1 MDSNQK
7 IPRIGQRYKHYK
19 GGEYQIISVSRFE
32 PKPSK
37 ILVTYFPLY
46 FADENGQIRDWTR
59 TLENFLEEVE
69 VDGKKVPRFKMLK

>member
-1 MDSNQK
+1 MSNQE

-32 PKPSK
+32 PKPEE

-46 FADENGQIRDWTR
+46 FSDENAEVRDWTR
-59 TLENFLEEVE
+59 TIQNFLEEVE
-69 VDGKKVPRFKMLK
+69 IDGKKVKRFELIR